1 MQKGPQIFPEVKP
14 SIMKYTNDKS
24 QYYLLIFLK
33 LYFIYFSVTT
43 ADCSKCKITLDA
55 VLVTWP
61 FTAAAVS

>member
-1 MQKGPQIFPEVKP
+1 
-14 SIMKYTNDKS
+14 MKYTNDKS
-24 QYYLLIFLK
+24 QYYLFIFFK

-43 ADCSKCKITLDA
+43 ADCSKCKITLVDA